1 MMMPHHT
8 VQQQDSPTPVWVSL
22 RRMAKQAVLPTISVG
37 IGTLFLFP
45 IYWIVVNSFKTD
57 LEIFQSPPTLLPHQL
72 TFKAY
77 TSQLVGEFNVYGPLL
92 NSCLIATGSM
102 LLAMLF
108 AVPAAYGLAR
118 YRLRGSRL
126 MIFTFLITQMLPA
139 TLLLTPM
146 YLTYAKAGILNT
158 HLAPILSDCT
168 ISIPFV
174 VLILRTYFLGLP
186 KGVEDAAK
194 IDGCNRFQVFLRIIL
209 PMSSPGLVMAGA
221 FSFLFAWNDL
231 IYAMTF
237 MTKKDLWPMTAGI
250 YNFMG
255 KYGTQWNAIMA
266 YGALL
271 VVPVI
276 VMFVFL
282 QKYIVSGLTQGAV
295 KE

>member
-1 MMMPHHT
+1 MT
-8 VQQQDSPTPVWVSL
+8 TRIQTSL
-22 RRMAKQAVLPTISVG
+22 PQMAKNALLPTMAVG
-37 IGTLFLFP
+37 IGVIFLFP
-45 IYWIVVNSFKTD
+45 IYWIIVNSFKTD
-57 LEIFQSPPTLLPHQL
+57 LEIFQSPPTLLPHQI

-77 TSQLVGEFNVYGPLL
+77 TTQLVGEFNIYGPLI
-92 NSCLIATGSM
+92 NSCLIATCSM
-102 LLAMLF
+102 LVAMAF

-118 YRLRGSRL
+118 YRLRGNR
-126 MIFTFLITQMLPA
+126 MIIMIFLITQMLPV

-146 YLTYAKAGILNT
+146 YLTYAKLKILNT
-158 HLAPILSDCT
+158 YLAPILSDCT

-194 IDGCNRFQVFLRIIL
+194 IDGCNALQVFLKIIL
-209 PMSSPGLVMAGA
+209 PMSQPGLVMAGA

-237 MTKKDLWPMTAGI
+237 MTKKGLWPMTAGI

-266 YGALL
+266 YGTLL
-271 VVPVI
+271 VIPVI